1 MYRRVS
7 FTLMSVVFTATLSS
21 DLTNL
26 IFKNNGILLS
36 TLSAAET
43 KKSSKQKRPAST
55 KFTTVRNEQLPDLTR
70 NMHGDLLEAATIG
83 DLEELRDLFETN
95 ELAPVLSDEH
105 ISDPIEHWKKVSIDG
120 TGRDQLASLAEI
132 LSLPAVKTK
141 NGDYVWPY
149 LSEIPLKNLTPK
161 QQIDLF
167 RLVGPKQAVEMLKKG
182 TYTYFTTKIG
192 KDGTWHHFKKP
203 DKI

>member
-1 MYRRVS
+1 MYRRVLFFAVS
-7 FTLMSVVFTATLSS
+7 LIFTATLCS
-21 DLTNL
+21 DLTSSVL
-26 IFKNNGILLS
+26 SNNGIALA

-43 KKSSKQKRPAST
+43 KKSSKQNVSSNV
-55 KFTTVRNEQLPDLTR
+55 TTVSNDQLPDLTR
-70 NMHGDLLEAATIG
+70 NMHDDLLEAASTG

-105 ISDPIEHWKKVSIDG
+105 ISDPIEHWKKISIDG

-149 LSEIPLKNLTPK
+149 LSEIPLKQLTPT

-167 RLVGPKQAVEMLKKG
+167 RLVGPKQAVEMLKQG

-203 DKI
+203 DKK

>member
-1 MYRRVS
+1 MNRSVLFILVS
-7 FTLMSVVFTATLSS
+7 LIFTATLNTAETSS
-21 DLTNL
+21 
-26 IFKNNGILLS
+26 IFTDKGMKLS

-43 KKSSKQKRPAST
+43 KKASKLKGS
-55 KFTTVRNEQLPDLTR
+55 TTVSTVPNDQLPDLTR
-70 NMHGDLLEAATIG
+70 NMHDDLLEAASNG

-105 ISDPIEHWKKVSIDG
+105 ISDPIEHWKKVSSDG
-120 TGRDQLASLAEI
+120 SGRDQLASLAEI

-141 NGDYVWPY
+141 NGDFVWPY
-149 LSEIPLKNLTPK
+149 LSEIPLKKLTPK

-167 RLVGPKQAVEMLKKG
+167 RLVGPKQAAEMLKLG

-203 DKI
+203 DKK